1 MRLLFI
7 LLLSISIHAFEEIP
21 SSQIDFR
28 PPVNDSENLVLPL
41 QSNISEALKFHTE
54 VKSQGKRGTCTIF
67 SSIGYFESLL
77 MRDGLVGDDIDL
89 SEEWLEYVV
98 MTRQDDEGSTSN
110 RNFKKSLFFGLVS
123 ESTWPYLGVKWFTE
137 PNDLGVMAQQRC
149 GELRDTDY
157 FMSCLL
163 GHRDPRLLRESDT
176 WVKNKDPEFFEM
188 REEARAFKATY
199 LKRRYSK
206 RSDFRMDSVS
216 QVKRMLLKN
225 YPVILGLKLY
235 YGSWNSS
242 KTELHDIQPRNKNK
256 WFNGIVGYPAPGSRD
271 RRISGEKGGGHSI
284 LVVGYDDSIEITNKL
299 LMDDGTYKEVKTTGA
314 YLIKNSWGQKG
325 FGKNFT
331 FKGQS
336 LPGFGWVSQEYA
348 NELGTFYSLVR

>member
-54 VKSQGKRGTCTIF
+54 VKSQGKRGACTIF

-77 MRDGLVGDDIDL
+77 MRDGLVGNDIDL

-123 ESTWPYLGVKWFTE
+123 ESTWPYLG
-137 PNDLGVMAQQRC
+137 
-149 GELRDTDY
+149 
-157 FMSCLL
+157 
-163 GHRDPRLLRESDT
+163 
-176 WVKNKDPEFFEM
+176 
-188 REEARAFKATY
+188 
-199 LKRRYSK
+199 
-206 RSDFRMDSVS
+206 
-216 QVKRMLLKN
+216 
-225 YPVILGLKLY
+225 LKLY

-242 KTELHDIQPRNKNK
+242 KTELHDIQPRDKNK
-256 WFNGIVGYPAPGSRD
+256 WFDGIVGYPAPGSRD

-284 LVVGYDDSIEITNKL
+284 LVVGYDYSIEITNKL
-299 LMDDGTYKEVKTTGA
+299 LMDDGTYKEVKTSGA